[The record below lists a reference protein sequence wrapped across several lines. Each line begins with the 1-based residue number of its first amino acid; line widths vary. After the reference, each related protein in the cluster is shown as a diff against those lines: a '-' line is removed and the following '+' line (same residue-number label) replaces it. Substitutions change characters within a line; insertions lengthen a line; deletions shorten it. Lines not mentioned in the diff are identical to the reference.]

1 MDKPENG
8 WCILSVCGR
17 TVDRHIQCSIQYMII
32 SIVNVTINISPV
44 PFILITGEITAY
56 SISRTQYLIEVI
68 GCVARIGPIVFLQ
81 VVKICTP
88 AIAFKAWRL
97 LNCLL

>member
-1 MDKPENG
+1 MVG
-8 WCILSVCGR
+8 VSSVCGR

-44 PFILITGEITAY
+44 PFILITVEITTY

-68 GCVARIGPIVFLQ
+68 GCVARIGPIVLLQ
-81 VVKICTP
+81 SSQNLHSCHSIQSMAATELFVVARI
-88 AIAFKAWRL
+88 
-97 LNCLL
+97 